1 MEIRID
7 PKALEA
13 LNNFTLP
20 EKLAF
25 GQTLCPVMIVCDY
38 ENGHWGKPELLP
50 YGPLLLSPTI
60 KALHYAQEIFEG
72 LKAYRIAEQAPQLF
86 RPEQNARRFNISA
99 KRMAMAEVPEN
110 LFLETV
116 KCMVKHCQNF
126 IPRRTGESLYLR
138 PFMFATD
145 EGLGIKPSEKF
156 KYLVLASPV
165 GNYFSAEAVSVLI
178 EREHVRAVSGGVGF
192 AKTGGNYAASL
203 HTAIKGSKKGFTQTL
218 WLDAVHRKYIEEMS
232 GMNFICIMNGELHT
246 PELTDTILEGITRD
260 SLLKLAA
267 LHKIKIFEHKM
278 DISDLIANIKS
289 GKCTEAFACGTAA
302 VITPI
307 SLLAE
312 ENGAEYHLPKNGY
325 PIASMLK
332 KSMLDIQEGRA
343 EGPAGWIVKV

>member
-7 PKALEA
+7 PKALDA
-13 LNNFTLP
+13 LKNFTLP
-20 EKLAF
+20 DKLSF

-38 ENGHWGKPELLP
+38 ENGKWGVPELLA

-72 LKAYRIAEQAPQLF
+72 MKAYRIAEQAPLLF
-86 RPEQNARRFNISA
+86 RPDQNAKRFNVSA
-99 KRMAMAEVPEN
+99 RRMAMAEMPEDI
-110 LFLETV
+110 FLETV
-116 KCMVKHCQNF
+116 KCIVKHCQNF
-126 IPRRTGESLYLR
+126 IPRRTGESLYIR

-156 KYLVLASPV
+156 KYMVLASPV

-178 EREHVRAVSGGVGF
+178 ERDHVRAVSGGVGF

-232 GMNFICIMNGELHT
+232 GMNFMCIIDGKLHT
-246 PELTDTILEGITRD
+246 PELTDTILEGITRN
-260 SLLKLAA
+260 SLLKLAV
-267 LHKIKIFEHKM
+267 LHKIKVCEERMEIG
-278 DISDLIANIKS
+278 DLISHIKT

-307 SLLAE
+307 SFLAE
-312 ENGAEYHLPKNGY
+312 DSGTEYHLPKNGF
-325 PIASMLK
+325 PFATLLK
-332 KSMLDIQEGRA
+332 KSMLDIQEGRS
-343 EGPAGWIVKV
+343 EGPVGWMIKV